1 MKKLTWQQ
9 KLFIYSIFI
18 AILPV
23 VAVSYNSITVFEDEL
38 KSRTNNE
45 LILIT
50 NDVSSVINQ
59 FYAFG
64 LTPSAL
70 QIKAA
75 FDDNVLSLTEKM
87 GILTKIMQENSNYLK
102 ASVFVMNDEGEFLN
116 AVETVRNEFNFIGD
130 SSPAFKHNSERIENL
145 ILSGNSTS
153 EPQYDSV
160 AKIWYGDIILPL
172 EIADLNNVRLLITFS
187 FSELIQQIE
196 NHPLAKI
203 YSFAIFDRTGKTVFV
218 WQNILNDKDSLTL
231 KAIELLNSGTRVQ
244 GVTAFSKNNIEY
256 LASYDFP
263 ENVEYAFFA
272 LIKKDVA
279 YKAIEV
285 LVMRILLIVV
295 TILIITSLMVFLF
308 YRIISAPILKLS
320 NSSNEIAKGNFDITI
335 DYQGKDSIGVLAG
348 SLREMSGELKQNFE
362 KIEQQNKVLEEYN
375 KKLEEKVA
383 DRTAELKMA
392 NEELKTVNV
401 ELVELNQLKNEFIG
415 IATHDLKNPLVSIQG
430 FAEIINNGDIEDLS
444 TIREFN
450 SHILDASHKMVY
462 IISNLLDINA
472 LEQGSINLKMKPI
485 DVVTVSE
492 NCLTQYSERLLSK
505 RITIFK
511 KGFNHGIN
519 AFADSQLLGQV
530 FDNLI
535 SNAIKFSKPDTRI
548 FLTIYSKEDKV
559 YFSIRDEGP
568 GLTEKDKEKLFSK
581 FAKLSARPTAG
592 EHSTGLGLSIV
603 KKLVNLMNGEI
614 RCESIQGQGA
624 EFIVE
629 LEKANV

>member
-23 VAVSYNSITVFEDEL
+23 VAVSFNSITVFEDEL

-50 NDVSSVINQ
+50 NEVSSVINQ
-59 FYAFG
+59 FYAFS

-87 GILTKIMQENSNYLK
+87 GILTKIVQENSKYLK
-102 ASVFVMNDEGEFLN
+102 VSVFVMNDEGEFLN
-116 AVETVRNEFNFIGD
+116 AVETVRSEFNFIGD
-130 SSPAFKHNSERIENL
+130 SSPAFKHDSERIENL
-145 ILSGNSTS
+145 ILSGNSTG

-196 NHPLAKI
+196 NHPLSKI
-203 YSFAIFDRTGKTVFV
+203 YSFAIFDRMGNNVFV
-218 WQNILNDKDSLTL
+218 WQNILDGTDSLTL
-231 KAIELLNSGTRVQ
+231 KATELLNSGTRVQ
-244 GVTAFSKNNIEY
+244 GVTAFSKNDVDY

-263 ENVEYAFFA
+263 ENAEYAFFA
-272 LIKKDVA
+272 LIEKDVA

-285 LVMRILLIVV
+285 LIMRILLIVV

-308 YRIISAPILKLS
+308 YRSISAPILKLS
-320 NSSNEIAKGNFDITI
+320 NSSNEIAKGNFDVAI

-362 KIEQQNKVLEEYN
+362 KIEQQNKALEEYN

-392 NEELKTVNV
+392 NDELKTVNV

-415 IATHDLKNPLVSIQG
+415 IATHDLRNPLVSIQG
-430 FAEIINNGDIEDLS
+430 FAEIINNGDIEDLT

-450 SHILDASHKMVY
+450 NHILDASHKMVY

-472 LEQGSINLKMKPI
+472 LEQGSINLKMEPV
-485 DVVTVSE
+485 DVVTVVE
-492 NCLTQYSERLLSK
+492 NCLIQYSERLSAK
-505 RITIFK
+505 KITIFK
-511 KGFNHGIN
+511 KGFNHGIYTL
-519 AFADSQLLGQV
+519 ADSQLLGQV

-535 SNAIKFSKPDTRI
+535 SNAIKFSKTETRL
-548 FLTIYSKEDKV
+548 FLSIYSKENKV
-559 YFSIRDEGP
+559 YFSVRDEGP

-614 RCESIQGQGA
+614 RCESVQGQGA